1 MLQKNNNFYGVTQIP
16 TGNRLLRRPDVELK
30 TGLSRASLYAAIRA
44 GTFPEPISI
53 GPNRVA
59 WLEVEIDQWI
69 NERLAARN
77 LANQN
82 FKSAP
87 N

>member
-1 MLQKNNNFYGVTQIP
+1 MLQKNHRFYGVTQIP
-16 TGNRLLRRPDVELK
+16 TSNRLLRRPEVELK

-59 WLEVEIDQWI
+59 WLEAEIDQWI
-69 NERLAARN
+69 NERLASRD
-77 LANQN
+77 
-82 FKSAP
+82 SAKQ
-87 N
+87 

>member
-1 MLQKNNNFYGVTQIP
+1 MLQKNHRFYGVTQIP
-16 TGNRLLRRPDVELK
+16 TSNRLLRRPEVELK
-30 TGLSRASLYAAIRA
+30 TGLSRASLYVAISA

-69 NERLAARN
+69 NERLAARD
-77 LANQN
+77 
-82 FKSAP
+82 SAKQ
-87 N
+87 